1 MKKVLLSFL
10 LLWPFLFASGQL
22 LIKGKVIGE
31 KSREPLAFAS
41 IIVKS
46 YNRGTTTDI
55 DGKFVL
61 NLSSNS
67 AELIVSH
74 IGYESR
80 TVIVQQSN
88 SNLII
93 RLREKTTE
101 LSEVVV
107 RPEDNPAWRIIRTAT
122 KNKPLHDP
130 ENYSSFSYN
139 SYNKLYST
147 LLDQDSSAVPDD
159 VDSAQ
164 FRRYIR
170 DNHLFIHES
179 YTERKFLRP
188 NRSKET
194 VLGNHLSGVKDPF
207 FAFLA
212 TDLQPFSFYKDFI
225 KLFNKDYISPL
236 SPGSV
241 SRYDFILADTLY
253 QGADSVYVITFEPL
267 PGKVF
272 DALKGQLYI
281 STDGYA
287 MQSVHAQPA
296 DDKVLVESLIQQKY
310 EKINGKW
317 FPVQLNSELRFKQF
331 TFRNIKLK
339 YVSHSYITN
348 ILIDVPIDE
357 KDFAVANVEFA
368 PKANRQDSTFW
379 KDKRTG
385 EFEKKEANTFHN
397 LDSVGEKMVLFQA
410 AFKGLEGLFVG
421 KFRWRSFYIPIEHVL
436 QLNQYEDVR
445 LGIGLQTGEKISKV
459 FSLEGNVGYGFGDQA
474 LKYGGAFQIN
484 IDPRREVALRISYKQ
499 DLLEPVKPNFIKSAI
514 ATRTQESL
522 RNWMAS
528 RMDSIEQL
536 KVSFDFRLGHGSQFS
551 LFTQQQ
557 HRNPAYAYSFDS
569 PKEVSSPTRFTTF
582 ETGVQW
588 RFAPKET
595 YMKIGQSQVVTAM
608 TYPQINVSVIHSF
621 AGVMDGNYEFT
632 KVEARIDH
640 QFNTRGLGR
649 TLFQLTGGVMDSNMP
664 YPFLFNGKGSRF
676 ESSFLNNWIVN
687 NYFQTMGLYEFASD
701 RYAYLFINHYVGRI
715 SGNKSKYFRPEL
727 SLIHNMG
734 VGSLDNKSYH
744 SGVIINTMEKGYFE
758 SGLQVVNLIRFNY
771 LNFVYFGLGGGA
783 FYRYGHYTFQ
793 DRSENLV
800 AKFILTLSF

>member
-10 LLWPFLFASGQL
+10 FLWPVFIASGQL
-22 LIKGKVIGE
+22 LIKGKVISE
-31 KSREPLAFAS
+31 KTREPLAFAS
-41 IIVKS
+41 IVVK
-46 YNRGTTTDI
+46 NFNGGTTTDI
-55 DGKFVL
+55 DGKYVL
-61 NLSSNS
+61 NLSLNR
-67 AELIVSH
+67 AELVVSH

-80 TVIVQQSN
+80 TIVITQAN
-88 SNLII
+88 PNFII

-107 RPEDNPAWRIIRTAT
+107 RPEDNPAFRIIRTAT

-130 ENYSSFSYN
+130 ENQSSFAYN

-147 LLDQDSSAVPDD
+147 LLDKDSSAIPDN

-179 YTERKFLRP
+179 YTERKYLKP

-236 SPGSV
+236 SPGST

-253 QGADSVYVITFEPL
+253 QGPDSIYVITFEPL

-287 MQSVHAQPA
+287 IQSVHAQPA

-310 EKINGKW
+310 EKLNGHW

-331 TFRNIKLK
+331 AFGNLKLK

-348 ILIDVPIDE
+348 IRIGEPIEE
-357 KDFAVANVEFA
+357 KEFAVANIEFA

-379 KDKRTG
+379 NANRAG

-397 LDSVGEKMVLFQA
+397 LDSVGERMVVLQT
-410 AFKGLEGLFVG
+410 AFKALEGLYVG
-421 KFRWRSFYIPIEHVL
+421 KFRAGSFYIPIEHVI
-436 QLNQYEDVR
+436 QLNQYEVVR
-445 LGIGLQTGEKISKV
+445 LGIGFQTGEKISRLA
-459 FSLEGNVGYGFGDQA
+459 SLEGNIGYGFGDQA
-474 LKYGGAFQIN
+474 LKYGGALQLN
-484 IDPRREVALRISYKQ
+484 LHSKKEVALRFSYKQ
-499 DLLEPVKPNFIKSAI
+499 DLLEPGKPNFIKSAI
-514 ATRTQESL
+514 ATRTQESM

-528 RMDSIEQL
+528 RMDSIEQY
-536 KVSFDFRLGHGSQFS
+536 KVAFDFRLAHASQFS
-551 LFTQQQ
+551 LFAQQQ
-557 HRNPAYAYSFDS
+557 HRKPTYAYTFISKQELRSSTSFS
-569 PKEVSSPTRFTTF
+569 TF
-582 ETGVQW
+582 ETGLQW

-595 YMKIGQSQVVTAM
+595 YMKIGQSQVVTSM
-608 TYPQINVSVIHSF
+608 TYPQINVSLTHSF
-621 AGVMDGNYEFT
+621 AGVMEGDYEFT
-632 KVEARIDH
+632 KLEARIDH
-640 QFNTRGLGR
+640 QFNTRGIGR
-649 TLFQLTGGVMDSNMP
+649 TLFQLTGGVMDSNVP

-676 ESSFLNNWIVN
+676 EESFLNNIIVN

-715 SGNKSKYFRPEL
+715 SGNKNKYFRPEL

-734 VGSLDNKSYH
+734 VGSLDNKSFH
-744 SGVIINTMEKGYFE
+744 RDVVFNTMEKGYFE

-771 LNFVYFGLGGGA
+771 LNLVYFGVGGGA
-783 FYRYGHYTFQ
+783 FYRYGHYTFE
-793 DRSENLV
+793 DRKENLV

>member
-10 LLWPFLFASGQL
+10 FCWPVLIASGQL
-22 LIKGKVIGE
+22 LIKGKVLNE
-31 KSREPLAFAS
+31 KNREPLAFAS
-41 IIVKS
+41 LVVKG
-46 YNRGTTTDI
+46 NNGGTTTDI
-55 DGKFVL
+55 DGKFTL
-61 NLSSNS
+61 NLSSTH
-67 AELIVSH
+67 AEIIVSH
-74 IGYESR
+74 IGFESR
-80 TVIVQQSN
+80 TIVVQQSN
-88 SNLII
+88 FNLII

-101 LSEVVV
+101 LSEIVV
-107 RPEDNPAWRIIRTAT
+107 RPEDNPALRIIRTAT
-122 KNKPLHDP
+122 KNKLLHDP

-147 LLDQDSSAVPDD
+147 LLDPDSSAIPDD

-164 FRRYIR
+164 FRRFIR

-179 YTERKFLRP
+179 YTERKFLKP

-236 SPGSV
+236 SPGST

-253 QGADSVYVITFEPL
+253 QGVDSIYVITFEPL

-287 MQSVHAQPA
+287 IQSVHAQPA

-310 EKINGKW
+310 EKIGDKW
-317 FPVQLNSELRFKQF
+317 FPVQLNTELRFKQF
-331 TFRNIKLK
+331 TLRNIKLK
-339 YVSHSYITN
+339 YISHSYITN
-348 ILIDVPIDE
+348 IRIDE
-357 KDFAVANVEFA
+357 PMEEKEFAVANVEFA

-379 KDKRTG
+379 NERRAG

-421 KFRWRSFYIPIEHVL
+421 KFRWRSFYIPIEHIL

-459 FSLEGNVGYGFGDQA
+459 FSLEGNVGYGFGDQS

-484 IDPRREVALRISYKQ
+484 LHSRKEVALRFLYKQ
-499 DLLEPVKPNFIKSAI
+499 DLLEPGKPNFIKSAI

-522 RNWMAS
+522 RNWMTS

-536 KVSFDFRLGHGSQFS
+536 KVSLDFRLGRASQFS
-551 LFTQQQ
+551 LFSQQQ
-557 HRNPAYAYSFDS
+557 HRNPTYAYSFDS
-569 PKEVSSPTRFTTF
+569 PNETSSPSAYSTF
-582 ETGVQW
+582 EAGLQW

-595 YMKIGQSQVVTAM
+595 YMKIGQSQVVTSM
-608 TYPQINVSVIHSF
+608 TYPQINVAVIHSF
-621 AGVMDGNYEFT
+621 AGVMEGAYEFT

-687 NYFQTMGLYEFASD
+687 SYFQTMGLYEFASD
-701 RYAYLFINHYVGRI
+701 RYVYLFINHYVGRI

-734 VGSLDNKSYH
+734 VGSLDNKSLH
-744 SGVIINTMEKGYFE
+744 HDVTFSTMEKGYFE
-758 SGLQVVNLIRFNY
+758 SGLQIVNLIRFNY
-771 LNFVYFGLGGGA
+771 LNLVYFGLGGGA
-783 FYRYGHYTFQ
+783 FYRYGHYTFE
-793 DRSENLV
+793 DRSENVV
-800 AKFILTLSF
+800 AKAIVTLSF

>member
-1 MKKVLLSFL
+1 MKKVLLF
-10 LLWPFLFASGQL
+10 FLFCWPVLIASGQL
-22 LIKGKVIGE
+22 LIHGKVISE
-31 KSREPLAFAS
+31 KNREPLAFAS
-41 IIVKS
+41 LVVK
-46 YNRGTTTDI
+46 NNHGGTTTDI

-61 NLSSNS
+61 NLTATRN
-67 AELIVSH
+67 EIIISH
-74 IGYESR
+74 IGFESR
-80 TVIVQQSN
+80 TIIVQQSN

-93 RLREKTTE
+93 RLREKATE

-107 RPEDNPAWRIIRTAT
+107 RPEDNPALRIIRTAI
-122 KNKPLHDP
+122 KNKPRHDP

-147 LLDQDSSAVPDD
+147 LLDQDSSAVPDE

-179 YTERKFLRP
+179 YTERKFLTP
-188 NRSKET
+188 NRSKEI

-236 SPGSV
+236 SPGSGN
-241 SRYDFILADTLY
+241 RYDFILADTLY
-253 QGADSVYVITFEPL
+253 QGSDSVYVITFEPL

-287 MQSVHAQPA
+287 IQSVHAQPA

-310 EKINGKW
+310 EKTDGKW

-331 TFRNIKLK
+331 SFRNIKLK

-348 ILIDVPIDE
+348 IRINEPIDE
-357 KDFAVANVEFA
+357 KDFAVANVEFD
-368 PKANRQDSTFW
+368 PKANRQDSAFW
-379 KDKRTG
+379 KERRMG

-421 KFRWRSFYIPIEHVL
+421 KFRWRSFYIPIEHIL

-459 FSLEGNVGYGFGDQA
+459 FSLEGNVGYGFSDRA

-484 IDPRREVALRISYKQ
+484 LHSRKEVALRFSYKQ
-499 DLLEPVKPNFIKSAI
+499 DLLEPGKPNFIKSAI

-522 RNWMAS
+522 RNWMTS
-528 RMDSIEQL
+528 RMDSIEQF
-536 KVSFDFRLGHGSQFS
+536 KVSFDFRLGHASQFS
-551 LFTQQQ
+551 VFAQQQ
-557 HRNPAYAYSFDS
+557 HRNPTYTYSFVL
-569 PKEVSSPTRFTTF
+569 PTETSSSTLFTTF
-582 ETGVQW
+582 ETGFQW

-595 YMKIGQSQVVTAM
+595 YMKIGQSQVVTTM
-608 TYPQINVSVIHSF
+608 TYPQINLALIHSI
-621 AGVMDGNYEFT
+621 AGAMEGKYEFT

-649 TLFQLTGGVMDSNMP
+649 TTFQLTGGVMDSNVP

-744 SGVIINTMEKGYFE
+744 RDIVLNTMEEGYFE

-783 FYRYGHYTFQ
+783 FYRYGHYTFE
-793 DRSENLV
+793 DRSENIV
-800 AKFILTLSF
+800 AKAILTLSF

>member
-1 MKKVLLSFL
+1 MKKVLLLSLLCTTFL
-10 LLWPFLFASGQL
+10 TVSGQL
-22 LIKGKVIGE
+22 LIKGKVVTE

-41 IIVKS
+41 LVVKG
-46 YNRGTTTDI
+46 YNGGTTTDI
-55 DGKFVL
+55 DGKFSL
-61 NLSSNS
+61 NLTTAR
-67 AELIVSH
+67 AEIVVSH

-80 TVIVQQSN
+80 TIVVQQSN

-93 RLREKTTE
+93 RLREKSTE

-107 RPEDNPAWRIIRTAT
+107 RPEDNPAWRIIRTT
-122 KNKPLHDP
+122 TRNKPLNDP
-130 ENYSSFSYN
+130 ENYSSFTYN

-147 LLDQDSSAVPDD
+147 LLDQDSSAIPDE

-179 YTERKFLRP
+179 YTERKFLKP

-225 KLFNKDYISPL
+225 KLFNKDYISPI
-236 SPGSV
+236 SPGSP

-253 QGADSVYVITFEPL
+253 DGADSIYVITFEPL

-272 DALKGQLYI
+272 DGLKGQLYI

-287 MQSVHAQPA
+287 LQSVHAQPA

-310 EKINGKW
+310 EKVNGKW

-339 YVSHSYITN
+339 YISHSYITN
-348 ILIDVPIDE
+348 IRVNETIDE
-357 KDFAVANVEFA
+357 KEFAVANVEFD
-368 PKANRQDSTFW
+368 PKANRKDSSFW

-385 EFEKKEANTFHN
+385 EFDKKEANTFHN

-410 AFKGLEGLFVG
+410 AFKALEGLFVG
-421 KFRWRSFYIPIEHVL
+421 KFRWRSFYIPIEHILV
-436 QLNQYEDVR
+436 LNQYEDVR

-459 FSLEGNVGYGFGDQA
+459 FSLEGNIGYGFGDQA
-474 LKYGGAFQIN
+474 LKYGGAFQLN
-484 IDPRREVALRISYKQ
+484 IHSRKEVALRFSYKQ
-499 DLLEPVKPNFIKSAI
+499 DLLEPGKPNFIKSAI

-522 RNWMAS
+522 RNWMAT
-528 RMDSIEQL
+528 RMDSIEQF
-536 KVSFDFRLGHGSQFS
+536 KVSLEFRLGRASQFS
-551 LFTQQQ
+551 FFTQQQ
-557 HRNPAYAYSFDS
+557 YRNPTYEYSFDS
-569 PKEVSSPTRFTTF
+569 PKENIQSNRFSTF
-582 ETGVQW
+582 EAGVQW
-588 RFAPKET
+588 RFAPKEV
-595 YMKIGQSQVVTAM
+595 YMKIGQSQVVSTM
-608 TYPQINVSVIHSF
+608 TYPQFNVAVIH
-621 AGVMDGNYEFT
+621 ALGGVIDGDYEFT
-632 KVEARIDH
+632 KVEGRIDH

-676 ESSFLNNWIVN
+676 ETSFLNNWIVN

-744 SGVIINTMEKGYFE
+744 GGVEINTMEKGYFE
-758 SGLQVVNLIRFNY
+758 SGLQVINLVRFNY
-771 LNFVYFGLGGGA
+771 LNFVYFGLGCGA
-783 FYRYGHYTFQ
+783 FYRYGHYTFE

-800 AKFILTLSF
+800 AKAILTLSF